1 MQFYVES
8 INIYWIRIGMIF
20 AALCDVKH
28 PKVQMIQKVASVDVC
43 VGGQGCDQCRQ
54 GGSCDGS
61 LFSCS
66 SSTLATGP
74 CSDTKVSLCL
84 AWSRYLDIYSY
95 KHQYCQ
101 ASTESGIDK
110 QQNAHFDLNSTDLI
124 LYIDFYLCGKTNL
137 QECT

>member
-1 MQFYVES
+1 
-8 INIYWIRIGMIF
+8 MIF

-66 SSTLATGP
+66 SSTQPLDRAVIQRCLYVWLGP
-74 CSDTKVSLCL
+74 
-84 AWSRYLDIYSY
+84 DI
-95 KHQYCQ
+95 
-101 ASTESGIDK
+101 
-110 QQNAHFDLNSTDLI
+110 
-124 LYIDFYLCGKTNL
+124 
-137 QECT
+137 